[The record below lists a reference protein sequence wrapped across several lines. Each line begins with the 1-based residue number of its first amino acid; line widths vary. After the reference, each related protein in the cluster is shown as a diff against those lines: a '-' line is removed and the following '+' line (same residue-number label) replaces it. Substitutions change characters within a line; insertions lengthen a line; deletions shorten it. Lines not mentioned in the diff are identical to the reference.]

1 MCGIAGQL
9 RLDRGAPPVR
19 AGELVAMGDRM
30 PWRGPD
36 DEGFLL
42 ETADGVRM
50 LFGGAGHAGRRVRG
64 RPALC
69 ARAAAPGARRGGGG
83 RASRSGG
90 WRSSTCRRR
99 ATSRCAIARGRYW
112 IVFNGEIYNYLELR
126 DELAARGHA
135 FRTGS
140 DTEVHARGLRDVGPR
155 HAAALQRHV
164 GDRALGRARAHAR
177 SAPATASA

>member
-9 RLDRGAPPVR
+9 RLDAQAPPVR

-42 ETADGVRM
+42 ESADGVRH
-50 LFGGAGHAGRRVRG
+50 LFGGAVTPADAYDAPLPYAPERQ
-64 RPALC
+64 RPAPD
-69 ARAAAPGARRGGGG
+69 AAGDVGFAFRRLAILDLSPAGHQPMCDPTG
-83 RASRSGG
+83 RF
-90 WRSSTCRRR
+90 
-99 ATSRCAIARGRYW
+99 W
-112 IVFNGEIYNYLELR
+112 IVFNGEIYNYVELR

-140 DTEVHARGLRDVGPR
+140 DTEVIL
-155 HAAALQRHV
+155 AAYATWYSTCC
-164 GDRALGRARAHAR
+164 RA
-177 SAPATASA
+177 